1 MVRSVEDEPYIE
13 LERWHFAR
21 QGDEYRLVGV
31 PAGSHKGRI
40 TSAIAAYDADER
52 RAVTASGRVYR
63 LVGEP
68 DPDIGCGAL
77 VAYVLAWGVAAL
89 PIALADE
96 SDVVDSFAPK
106 SGMGFN

>member
-1 MVRSVEDEPYIE
+1 MVKPVEDEPYVE

-31 PAGSHKGRI
+31 PAGPHKGRI
-40 TSAIAAYDADER
+40 TSAIASYDAEER
-52 RAVTASGRVYR
+52 RAVTSSGRVYR

-68 DPDIGCGAL
+68 DAEIGRGAL
-77 VAYVLAWGVAAL
+77 AVHVMMWGIDAL
-89 PIALADE
+89 PVALADE